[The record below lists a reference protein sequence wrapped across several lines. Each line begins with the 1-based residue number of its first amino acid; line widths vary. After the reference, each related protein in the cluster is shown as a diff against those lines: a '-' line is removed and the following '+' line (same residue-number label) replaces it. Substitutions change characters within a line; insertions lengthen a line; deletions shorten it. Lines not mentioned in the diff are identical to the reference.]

1 MDKKSALFY
10 QGIFIIISGILLI
23 VYQNAEYNFI
33 KNLQIFSL
41 IPCAVLGFITAI
53 KRFDKQIQFAYQKIH
68 TFTIII
74 YLLVLAVWG
83 NSINEYN
90 FITALLF
97 IFYMFS
103 EIIFSGLLFNL
114 HGKVYL
120 RTLVIRTLVAI
131 FTGIGTVIIVS
142 STSFSQNEKIMGFG
156 IIFIAVGI
164 AVLLYKP
171 IMKNDNTLNA

>member
-33 KNLQIFSL
+33 KNLQILSL

-74 YLLVLAVWG
+74 YLLVLAV
-83 NSINEYN
+83 
-90 FITALLF
+90 
-97 IFYMFS
+97 
-103 EIIFSGLLFNL
+103 
-114 HGKVYL
+114 
-120 RTLVIRTLVAI
+120 
-131 FTGIGTVIIVS
+131 
-142 STSFSQNEKIMGFG
+142 
-156 IIFIAVGI
+156 
-164 AVLLYKP
+164 
-171 IMKNDNTLNA
+171 